1 MEQNGRLIRIHRVRR
16 VTEVRIAHKR
26 ALNQAIIHAGRI
38 PSEAVPVPEQCVRA
52 LRSALRMSQGQLAR
66 RSGVPKAHIVRFE
79 AGKIDAR
86 LSTLRR
92 LLDAMFCD
100 LIVLPRA
107 RLRPGEAIARRR
119 LEKPV
124 PYRYRWRLWDD

>member
-1 MEQNGRLIRIHRVRR
+1 MVRQVTDVRL
-16 VTEVRIAHKR
+16 AHKR
-26 ALNQAIIHAGRI
+26 ALNQTIIHAGRI
-38 PSEAVPVPEQCVRA
+38 PPEALLPPDACVRA

-66 RSGVPKAHIVRFE
+66 RSGVPKAHIVRVE
-79 AGKIDAR
+79 GGRIDAR

-100 LIVLPRA
+100 LVVLPRA

-119 LEKPV
+119 LER
-124 PYRYRWRLWDD
+124 RYPEPRRWRLWDD

>member
-1 MEQNGRLIRIHRVRR
+1 MVRQ

-38 PSEAVPVPEQCVRA
+38 PAGALLAPEQFVRA
-52 LRSALRMSQGQLAR
+52 LRSALRMSQGQLAL
-66 RSGVPKAHIVRFE
+66 RSGVPKAHVVRLE

-92 LLDAMFCD
+92 LLDALFCD
-100 LIVLPRA
+100 LLVLPRA
-107 RLRPGEAIARRR
+107 RLRPGEAVARRR
-119 LEKPV
+119 LEKPT